1 MAVKWNNFKFCVVV
15 TCGITTGGTQFT
27 RLKAAVQEIY
37 FEREIAERGHRFQ
50 KLRQGKFVVKNWKR
64 FVKYNRH
71 SKIQRQVAFRH
82 YANSLG
88 RKVEK
93 PIAINRKSKQN
104 SGS

>member
-1 MAVKWNNFKFCVVV
+1 MELLQVVLSLDNNWWN
-15 TCGITTGGTQFT
+15 QFT

-64 FVKYNRH
+64 YVKYNRH

-82 YANSLG
+82 YANTLG
-88 RKVEK
+88 RKVEN
-93 PIAINRKSKQN
+93 PILEEYCNNRKSK
-104 SGS
+104 

>member
-1 MAVKWNNFKFCVVV
+1 MSLDNNWWYR
-15 TCGITTGGTQFT
+15 FT

-64 FVKYNRH
+64 YVNYNRH

-82 YANSLG
+82 YANTLG
-88 RKVEK
+88 RKVET
-93 PIAINRKSKQN
+93 PILEKYCNNHASKQK
-104 SGS
+104 SGP

>member
-1 MAVKWNNFKFCVVV
+1 MSLDNNWRY
-15 TCGITTGGTQFT
+15 QFT

-64 FVKYNRH
+64 YVNYNRH

-82 YANSLG
+82 YANTLG
-88 RKVEK
+88 RKVDKSILEEYCN
-93 PIAINRKSKQN
+93 NRNSK
-104 SGS
+104 